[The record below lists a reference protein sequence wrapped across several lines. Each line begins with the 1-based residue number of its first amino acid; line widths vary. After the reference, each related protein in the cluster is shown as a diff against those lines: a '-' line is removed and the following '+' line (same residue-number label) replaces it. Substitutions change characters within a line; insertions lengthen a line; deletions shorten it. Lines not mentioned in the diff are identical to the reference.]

1 MRGQREFEKLIHPLT
16 PDDFFSNYWGKRHLH
31 IERND
36 PKYHHDVL
44 TFDAVDDYLARND
57 LRYPYIRLVKAGREL
72 PLDNYAHNRTFGENL
87 FQGNLDADALFRE
100 YRDGAT
106 MCMQLQHLAL
116 PTLGTFIRLVESYFG
131 YRTQATVFL
140 TPGESHGFTRHF
152 DSHDF
157 FTMGIKGEKTWRI
170 YAAKAEF
177 PLPRTEFLDSDV
189 DIPDALERE
198 FKVKA
203 GDTLYVPRG
212 VYHDARSDNGTSMQI
227 SVGIFPYYWCDVLH
241 TLIDRLADQHAE
253 LRMAVA
259 PNREI
264 DRAAVD
270 GRFHELLDLISREA
284 DVASLLHGLQTAAA
298 AKGLKESA
306 HRLSDFEALAD
317 LAPSTTVIARDI
329 DVDLRETGDR
339 LTLAFYD
346 KKIALPSFAREQIE
360 AMLSGEPFN
369 AESLPPSL
377 DLNSRLVLVRRM
389 LAEGLVTVVR
399 QTARQPA

>member
-16 PDDFFSNYWGKRHLH
+16 RDDFFSNYWGKRHLH

-36 PKYHHDVL
+36 PTYHHDVL

-72 PLDNYAHNRTFGENL
+72 PLDNYAHNRTFGENV

-140 TPGESHGFTRHF
+140 TPRDSHGFTRHF

-157 FTMGIKGEKTWRI
+157 FTMGINGEKTWRI
-170 YAAKAEF
+170 YSAKAEF

-189 DIPDALERE
+189 DIPDAVERE
-198 FKVKA
+198 FKVRA

-212 VYHDARSDNGTSMQI
+212 VYHDARSENGTSMQI

-241 TLIDRLADQHAE
+241 QLIDRLSDQHAE
-253 LRMAVA
+253 LRMAVS
-259 PNREI
+259 PNREF
-264 DRAAVD
+264 DRAAVHA
-270 GRFHELLDLISREA
+270 RLHEVLNLISREA
-284 DVASLLHGLQTAAA
+284 DVGSLLDSLQAAAA
-298 AKGLKESA
+298 AKGLKEST
-306 HRLSDFEALAD
+306 HRLSDFEVLAD
-317 LAPSTTVIARDI
+317 LTPSTLLIARDI

-339 LTLAFYD
+339 LTIAFYD
-346 KKIALPSFAREQIE
+346 KKVALPSFAREQIE
-360 AMLSGEPFN
+360 VILSGVSFS
-369 AESLPPSL
+369 AQSLPSSL

-389 LAEGLVTVVR
+389 LAEGLLTVVR
-399 QTARQPA
+399 QAAPQTA